1 MRTAAVNALLPPVCQ
16 VKTLRSKDVKFPSQ
30 VTARPVDDADKEE
43 LTAYV
48 SEYCEVFGH
57 DMNEV
62 LNAPFTVV
70 TPDSKNPY
78 KQMYVTN

>member
-1 MRTAAVNALLPPVCQ
+1 MRGGKMFMYSDC
-16 VKTLRSKDVKFPSQ
+16 KDVKFPSQ
-30 VTARPVDDADKEE
+30 ITVHHADEADMKE

-48 SEYCEVFGH
+48 FKYCEVFGY

-78 KQMYVTN
+78 KQMYVAN